1 MKNKSNKANLDK
13 GVFGSFNPNAE
24 IFKKLKE
31 RQPKWWLLLLE
42 DKELYI
48 DIRKDNYINV
58 YYYGGSLA
66 KIKYKKCFVASIRK
80 KYLGVNDSNSDYTKL
95 DLERLTKKDIEA
107 IKEQIEIN
115 YLKDNPEEPGE
126 KKIQGKLILEN
137 PNFIDSEFQYNRGAE
152 NLRIDL
158 IELSNGKLSFVEL
171 KVISDK
177 RLRNDETRN
186 KEIPE
191 IIGQMK
197 KYSEFMNEYETEI
210 VNYYKQLLDLK
221 NDLGISKL
229 SENFILEKT
238 PILLIVNTYNKS
250 TKAREERIEVIE
262 NLLKKHKIKYRIE
275 KL

>member
-1 MKNKSNKANLDK
+1 M
-13 GVFGSFNPNAE
+13 
-24 IFKKLKE
+24 
-31 RQPKWWLLLLE
+31 
-42 DKELYI
+42 
-48 DIRKDNYINV
+48 
-58 YYYGGSLA
+58 
-66 KIKYKKCFVASIRK
+66 
-80 KYLGVNDSNSDYTKL
+80 
-95 DLERLTKKDIEA
+95 
-107 IKEQIEIN
+107 
-115 YLKDNPEEPGE
+115 
-126 KKIQGKLILEN
+126 ILEN